1 MRGSGTSKNAVWRWQ
16 ERFMTE
22 GVAGLLRDKTR
33 QAIPRRK
40 QTGPAPIPM
49 DQKSQRDFSRSEK
62 RAPSVRF
69 YPLGLP

>member
-1 MRGSGTSKNAVWRWQ
+1 
-16 ERFMTE
+16 MTE